1 MDSLAIVAERT
12 RKLEEIAELYDA
24 ALLARNESICD
35 ARADRHGPT
44 AIAAVAN
51 LNVESV
57 RRIYNAPRG
66 KLTRAAAR
74 SRRARAVAPRGNP
87 ASRPSKTS

>member
-1 MDSLAIVAERT
+1 MDHLADVTRRAQELEKAAE
-12 RKLEEIAELYDA
+12 IYDA
-24 ALLARNESICD
+24 ALLARNEAIRA
-35 ARADRHGPT
+35 ARKDRHGPT
-44 AIAAVAN
+44 AIAKASG

-57 RRIYNAPRG
+57 RRIYNAKPG
-66 KLTRAAAR
+66 TITNAAAR

>member
-1 MDSLAIVAERT
+1 MDRLAIVAERA

-35 ARADRHGPT
+35 ARDDRHGPT
-44 AIAAVAN
+44 AIAAAAD

-66 KLTRAAAR
+66 KLTHAA
-74 SRRARAVAPRGNP
+74 SRARKSKRK
-87 ASRPSKTS
+87 AS